1 MSAVRVFLSLDR
13 KSLGSIAVTPL
24 VNKIIQEARD
34 CNDANFRIELVHF
47 LGMHVYLKLNKI
59 QKAIRCFEDAKMKA
73 LIQKEPSAKRQQYL
87 VVMMRRKQIR
97 AYLQIWS
104 MVKNDKNI
112 VEKILKYSEM
122 LVKKLSTS
130 PSPLDKLTILKSFL
144 TVAKAYL
151 SLGLIDDALKNLSKG
166 LVCLNAFSLTGPFL
180 LHSKMTFLFARVYNI
195 RGRQDEA
202 MTMGRETLLRFQT
215 FFGEHSPRTK
225 AVYRFMQRVCAKA
238 DKNKL
243 DPSGQEG
250 DHYADTDDEADQLAK
265 RTWQDRLDQNIK
277 APVSKALSGGLDRV
291 GLKQTLRIEPDD
303 GLDRDSGEEVSEVE
317 IDEIGV
323 GDIGEE
329 NWEEEIEERNEGD

>member
-1 MSAVRVFLSLDR
+1 
-13 KSLGSIAVTPL
+13 
-24 VNKIIQEARD
+24 
-34 CNDANFRIELVHF
+34 
-47 LGMHVYLKLNKI
+47 
-59 QKAIRCFEDAKMKA
+59 
-73 LIQKEPSAKRQQYL
+73 
-87 VVMMRRKQIR
+87 
-97 AYLQIWS
+97 
-104 MVKNDKNI
+104 
-112 VEKILKYSEM
+112 
-122 LVKKLSTS
+122 
-130 PSPLDKLTILKSFL
+130 
-144 TVAKAYL
+144 
-151 SLGLIDDALKNLSKG
+151 
-166 LVCLNAFSLTGPFL
+166 
-180 LHSKMTFLFARVYNI
+180 
-195 RGRQDEA
+195 
-202 MTMGRETLLRFQT
+202 
-215 FFGEHSPRTK
+215 
-225 AVYRFMQRVCAKA
+225 MQRVCAKA